1 MAIMTTVLK
10 IATILCMLA
19 FIFLMLMIMGFIP
32 SKRIIEALKKHKIV
46 QAIFAIM
53 IGIGVLSS
61 FFIVTS

>member
-10 IATILCMLA
+10 IAVIPCMLA

-32 SKRIIEALKKHKIV
+32 SNRIIEVLKKHKAA
-46 QAIFAIM
+46 QAMFAIM